1 MSEFNFNKIW
11 KDIRQMD
18 TSFPGYKEE
27 DPTQEDFNNEV
38 CGDCSIDNF
47 EDIEPEDFEDE
58 FDFDDSEYIE
68 PDRSVS
74 DEFDFEDNFEY
85 DEPMAIP
92 SEDEQPEEVKNDRDI
107 IAWADTTNFVIS
119 AKRLSEF
126 LGDVLFQP
134 ERWIGDID
142 GYEDYMCTGE
152 YYILSLNSTH
162 GLIVSLVYEN
172 IEDKGIYVTIS
183 LNEEG
188 VNILKINEESF

>member
-11 KDIRQMD
+11 QDIRQMD
-18 TSFPGYKEE
+18 TTFPGYKEE
-27 DPTQEDFNNEV
+27 DPQQEEFNKQV
-38 CGDCSIDNF
+38 CGDCSIDDF
-47 EDIEPEDFEDE
+47 DDIEPEDYEDD
-58 FDFDDSEYIE
+58 FDFDDSEYVE
-68 PDRSVS
+68 PDVSVS
-74 DEFDFEDNFEY
+74 DEFEDI
-85 DEPMAIP
+85 DDDDVQMGVP
-92 SEDEQPEEVKNDRDI
+92 EDEQPEEVKNDRDI

-134 ERWIGDID
+134 ERWIGDIE
-142 GYEDYMCTGE
+142 GYEDFMCTGE

-188 VNILKINEESF
+188 VAILKINEESF